1 MPWKETCTMDERI
14 RFVAAVKSGSESISQ
29 LSRLFGISRKTA
41 YKWLDRYA
49 EKGPEGLVEL
59 SRARHFHPNAT
70 SSEALDLLLELRR
83 ARPTWGPRKLIAV
96 LEREW
101 PGIVFPSHSTAAAL
115 LHKHGL
121 SQRRRRRAVTPAFAG
136 RLTVADAPNQ
146 VWCGDFKGHFALGD
160 KKRCYPLTVTDDHTR
175 YLLRCHAALRGDYTL
190 VREVLRSAFFEYG
203 MPEVFRTDNGPP
215 FATAAPGGLSILAV
229 WLIKLGVRPERI
241 DKGKPTQNGRHERM
255 HRTLKAEAATPP
267 ERNRLAQQRR
277 FDVWRADFN
286 DVRPHQ
292 AHGQRT
298 PAAAYVASKRRFPE
312 APRDPL
318 YESQIETVRVRADGV
333 LNWLSYRVP
342 LTELLGNELL
352 GLEEVEE
359 GWDIHFGPVLVGQ
372 LSKEGLFKRAVGQR

>member
-1 MPWKETCTMDERI
+1 MPWKETCAMDERI
-14 RFVAAVKSGSESISQ
+14 RFVAAVKSGTGSISS
-29 LSRLFGISRKTA
+29 LSRAFGISRKTA
-41 YKWLDRYA
+41 YKWLDRYS

-83 ARPTWGPRKLIAV
+83 ARPTWGPRKLIAL

-101 PGIVFPSHSTAAAL
+101 PDILFPSHSTAAAL

-136 RLTVADAPNQ
+136 RLTVAEAPNQ

-160 KKRCYPLTVTDDHTR
+160 RKRCYPLTVTDDHTR
-175 YLLRCHAALRGDYTL
+175 YLLRCHAALRGDHTL

-215 FATAAPGGLSILAV
+215 FATAAPGGLSMLAV

-255 HRTLKAEAATPP
+255 HRTLKAEATAPP

-286 DVRPHQ
+286 AVRPHQ

-298 PAAAYVASKRRFPE
+298 PAALYVFSRRRFPE
-312 APRDPL
+312 APRDPT
-318 YESQIETVRVRADGV
+318 YDSRTEPVRVRRDGV
-333 LNWLSYRVP
+333 LKWLDYRVP

-352 GLEEVEE
+352 GIDEVEQ

-372 LSKEGLFKRAVGQR
+372 LSKEGLFKKAVGQE